1 MLKRTAALLLA
12 AFLLAAC
19 GGSTTPS
26 IEMDGK
32 PEVAKGD
39 AIDGKAEVCTPECA
53 GKKCGPNGCGG
64 GCGTCEAWLQC
75 DDAGQCSSAPCVSS
89 IDCPGDLVC
98 EETLGQCVVCVQD
111 GDCDEGETCGPD
123 HLCHGVVPC
132 TSDKDCKDYGLLCD
146 LDAGVCVQCLKSAHC
161 AEDEYCQDSYC
172 LPDVCAAG
180 ESHCEEGQVLACSDD
195 GSGWVPAEAC
205 GEGQYCDEGACHDQN
220 CAPGETFC
228 DGDIAKECDEIGRG
242 VVAEWDCTLEDAF
255 CLEGMCSICACEPG
269 AKFCVDDTTAG
280 ECNQDCLDWFASP
293 CSAEHFCTIGVCAPW
308 ACEPDSVFC
317 DGEAAWVC
325 DSTGGSAQLEE
336 DCSDTGLHCFE
347 GACIAT
353 ICVPG
358 EFFCDDDFTKAECSQ
373 DGQDFTTEPC
383 PDENYCDAG
392 ECFPW
397 FCTPSSTFC
406 TGEVAKV
413 CDSKG
418 SAVTNELDCSAAG
431 QYCADGAC
439 IDCQPECEGKTCGP
453 DGCGGECGQ
462 CEPGQVCIN
471 GVCPPPGMECDD
483 GNDVDW
489 DGCTYNQISE
499 FRVNSYTN
507 GDQGAA
513 AVVTS
518 ISGTFVVLWSGEGLG
533 DPEGIFAQC
542 FGHDGMPHGF
552 EKKINSTAAM
562 TQSIPTGASLVDGRY
577 VAAWRSDKQDG
588 SDWGVFAQILD
599 QEGNK
604 VGEEFQVNSNTYG
617 AQYTPAVA
625 SLPSGGFVIVWSSD
639 GQDGSEHGAYGKIF
653 DSDGAV
659 TVDEFQLNVHTAN
672 YQTPRAVGALPGDEV
687 LPVWNS
693 WEQDGSGIGIFG
705 RKFDKDGQALSG
717 EFQINTFTAEWQVDP
732 DLAVLGDTTSIVVW
746 TSHANQDGNKQGVF
760 AQRLDAT
767 GDKLGAEFQVNTYT
781 YLNQSGPAISA
792 LSDGGAVIVWSS
804 LEQDGD
810 ASGIFGQRYNAGAD
824 KVGDEFGVNVS
835 VVGSQ
840 NYADVAPLAEG
851 GFVVVWDS
859 EGQDSSGWGIFAQ
872 RFDANGNK
880 LYH

>member
-280 ECNQDCLDWFASP
+280 ECIQDCLDWFASP

-471 GVCPPPGMECDD
+471 GICPPPGMECDD
-483 GNDVDW
+483 GNDMDW
-489 DGCTYNQISE
+489 DGCTYYQTSE
-499 FRVNSYTN
+499 YNVNSFYSAGGRTP
-507 GDQGAA
+507 
-513 AVVTS
+513 VV
-518 ISGTFVVLWSGEGLG
+518 
-533 DPEGIFAQC
+533 
-542 FGHDGMPHGF
+542 
-552 EKKINSTAAM
+552 
-562 TQSIPTGASLVDGRY
+562 ASFTDGRY
-577 VAAWRSDKQDG
+577 VVAWHGAGPGDQH
-588 SDWGVFAQILD
+588 GVFAQRFGAESNQYGVLLKANASDGGKVQHQPAIATLEED
-599 QEGNK
+599 RFVTVWTSGSTGNSSWT
-604 VGEEFQVNSNTYG
+604 VFGQVFSYSGEEFGEEFQVNSYNSG
-617 AQYTPAVA
+617 KQRHPEV
-625 SLPSGGFVIVWSSD
+625 SGLPGGGFIVVWNSD
-639 GQDGSEHGAYGKIF
+639 GQDGSG
-653 DSDGAV
+653 
-659 TVDEFQLNVHTAN
+659 
-672 YQTPRAVGALPGDEV
+672 RATMAL
-687 LPVWNS
+687 L
-693 WEQDGSGIGIFG
+693 F
-705 RKFDKDGQALSG
+705 
-717 EFQINTFTAEWQVDP
+717 
-732 DLAVLGDTTSIVVW
+732 
-746 TSHANQDGNKQGVF
+746 DGN
-760 AQRLDAT
+760 
-767 GDKLGAEFQVNTYT
+767 GDKIGDEFQVNTFVT
-781 YLNQSGPAISA
+781 GNQDGATVSA
-792 LSDGGAVIVWSS
+792 SADGTILVGWYSPG
-804 LEQDGD
+804 QDGD
-810 ASGIFGQRYNAGAD
+810 NIGIIGQFLDAEGT
-824 KVGDEFGVNVS
+824 KVGDELMVNTITA
-835 VVGSQ
+835 GWQ
-840 NYADVAPLAEG
+840 QGPHAVAQKDGAAAMLWKNAIRLS
-851 GFVVVWDS
+851 S
-859 EGQDSSGWGIFAQ
+859 ERAFTSNLFLES
-872 RFDANGNK
+872 
-880 LYH
+880 